1 METGGTMVEHRS
13 RVDAFGWLAYLVYV
27 GVGGFFVFAFAWA
40 LHGAVEVQN
49 AAICRALHP
58 EPRAHVVATVRM
70 ATGQAPPSKLAL
82 EVDGQAVPSVQGQ
95 EAHAF
100 VPEGAHRLRF
110 TAEGAA
116 PVEVDV
122 TVTAGEEVQLDVQMT
137 DPAGVGQGTIAARG
151 PWLAPDLQ
159 LQDLEGRAVRLTDY
173 RGKFVVLNFWA
184 TWCEPCIGE
193 WPQVHQLAERLLG
206 RDDVVV
212 LAVSIDDDASAI
224 RPFLERMSLGETPV
238 QVLWDPTQSVHRSL
252 GTEKIPD
259 TYFIDAEGHVKYA
272 FVNVRKWGSPEAYH
286 CVDGSVR

>member
-1 METGGTMVEHRS
+1 MVEHRAQT
-13 RVDAFGWLAYLVYV
+13 DAFGWLAYLVYV

-40 LHGAVEVQN
+40 LRGAVEVQN

-58 EPRAHVVATVRM
+58 EPRAHVVATVR
-70 ATGQAPPSKLAL
+70 GPGERAPSDLAV
-82 EVDGQAVPSVQGQ
+82 EVDGEALPSLQGQ

-100 VPEGAHRLRF
+100 VPEGTHRLRF
-110 TAEGAA
+110 TAAGQTPIE
-116 PVEVDV
+116 VELKV
-122 TVTAGEEVQLDVQMT
+122 AGGEEVQLDVRWT
-137 DPAGVGQGTIAARG
+137 EPTSAGQGTIAARG

-159 LQDLEGRAVRLTDY
+159 LQDLDGKAVRLSEF

-193 WPQVHQLAERLLG
+193 WPQVHQLAQRLVD

-212 LAVSIDDDASAI
+212 LAVSIDEDPKLV
-224 RPFLERMSLGETPV
+224 RPFLDRMSLGETPV
-238 QVLWDPTQSVHRSL
+238 QVLWDSTQSVHRTF

-259 TYFIDAEGHVKYA
+259 TYFIDEDGQVKYA

-286 CVDGSVR
+286 CVDGSTK